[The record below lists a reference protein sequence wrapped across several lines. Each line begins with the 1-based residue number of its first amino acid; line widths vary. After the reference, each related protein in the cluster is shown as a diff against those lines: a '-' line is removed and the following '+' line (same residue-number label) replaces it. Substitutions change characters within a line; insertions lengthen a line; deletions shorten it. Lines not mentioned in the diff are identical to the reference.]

1 MIGEIHCHTC
11 LSRAKWVHRDLPTP
25 FELVDHAVSL
35 GHSFLSIT
43 DHDSQEAYPL
53 VKEYAKQKG
62 LLLIPGVEVT
72 TRSNRLSRRRTHILA
87 YGVEKK
93 IPSRKSVKETIAAI
107 HAEGGIAVV
116 AHPFCSRYGK
126 VLYIGHQVGDYSFD
140 AVEVFNSD
148 ELPLDNM
155 RAQALALVLD
165 LPGTGGSDAHA
176 LSNVGNTCLSFDIPV
191 TDDWRVLIQAIK
203 DRKHTIVGKQYNSL
217 KERQSTVKLFKS
229 TFIPIHLHKDNNS
242 S

>member
-1 MIGEIHCHTC
+1 MVGEMHCHTR
-11 LSRAKWVHRDLPTP
+11 LSRAKWVHRELPTP
-25 FELVDHAVSL
+25 FELIDHAL
-35 GHSFLSIT
+35 AAGLDFIAIT
-43 DHDSQEAYPL
+43 DHDSQEAYPM
-53 VKEYAKQKG
+53 VAAYAKEKG
-62 LLLIPGVEVT
+62 IVLIPSVEVT

-93 IPSRKSVKETIAAI
+93 IPSRRSVKETIAAI
-107 HAEGGIAVV
+107 HAQGGIAAV

-165 LPGTGGSDAHA
+165 LPGIGGSDAHC
-176 LSNVGNTCLSFDIPV
+176 LENIGNTCVSVDIPK
-191 TDDWRVLIQAIK
+191 TDDWRDILQAIK
-203 DRKHTIVGKQYNSL
+203 ERKHSVVNKQYNL
-217 KERQSTVKLFKS
+217 AELRQSTVKLLKN
-229 TFIPIHLHKDNNS
+229 TFIPIHLHKD
-242 S
+242 